1 MVWIYGGAYMFGG
14 SGEPGYDGSPF
25 ARGGA
30 VFVSLL
36 ANGLTLLGLGAPY
49 RYGLN
54 GLLILLALAL
64 GVTRRR

>member
-1 MVWIYGGAYMFGG
+1 
-14 SGEPGYDGSPF
+14 SP
-25 ARGGA
+25 RPLVRVSWTVVGA
-30 VFVSLL
+30 VFVALL